1 MSGRAHGNSHHKP
14 VGTGGFRAR
23 QREANAAR
31 PARYP
36 WHAWP
41 ANDNKPPVWR
51 GALGWA
57 LVGMGIGCFAFVAVT
72 LLL

>member
-1 MSGRAHGNSHHKP
+1 M
-14 VGTGGFRAR
+14 
-23 QREANAAR
+23 R

-57 LVGMGIGCFAFVAVT
+57 LVGMGVGCFAFVAVT

>member
-1 MSGRAHGNSHHKP
+1 MHGRARGHSRNSA
-14 VGTGGFRAR
+14 TSSASRAR
-23 QREANAAR
+23 QRDAFAGKPSR
-31 PARYP
+31 FP

-41 ANDNKPPVWR
+41 ANDNKPPMWR

-57 LVGMGIGCFAFVAVT
+57 LVGMGIGCFAFVAVS

>member
-1 MSGRAHGNSHHKP
+1 MYGRADKKSQCNP
-14 VGTGGFRAR
+14 VDGFRAR
-23 QREANAAR
+23 QREANASR

-72 LLL
+72 LSL